1 MPIPTMVSEN
11 VSQDH
16 NKNWNEKHILDIM
29 MSIYLASITS
39 KGHNDASRQSILRAS
54 PLHTQNAEHKRR
66 QEGDWRGCVRHNQC
80 LASWH
85 WQPSPL
91 ALLLHKEGRACFFFN
106 CTTEDA
112 PPSTPSKGGYQE
124 GFIRE
129 WNKKR
134 NLASSSPFLSDDQ
147 NFQKPKEEICQ
158 KWWAP
163 EDFETAPDLE
173 FRIYPSMSSFFA
185 KSLIANP
192 YFHLF
197 LAF

>member
-1 MPIPTMVSEN
+1 MERKIHPRCYDEHLLGLHYIKGTQWCFQVVHIEGLPSSHT
-11 VSQDH
+11 
-16 NKNWNEKHILDIM
+16 KCWGEKK
-29 MSIYLASITS
+29 T
-39 KGHNDASRQSILRAS
+39 GR
-54 PLHTQNAEHKRR
+54 
-66 QEGDWRGCVRHNQC
+66 RGCVRHNQC

-91 ALLLHKEGRACFFFN
+91 ALLLHKEGRASFFFN

-134 NLASSSPFLSDDQ
+134 NLASSSAFLSDDQ

-197 LAF
+197 PAF